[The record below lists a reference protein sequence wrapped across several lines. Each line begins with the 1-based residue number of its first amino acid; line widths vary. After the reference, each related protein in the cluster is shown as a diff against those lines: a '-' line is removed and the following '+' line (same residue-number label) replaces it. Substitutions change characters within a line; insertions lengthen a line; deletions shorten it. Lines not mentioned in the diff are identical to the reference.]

1 MSFSD
6 GIEHSEEEM
15 EIFFESRR
23 TVSELVAPLGVN
35 TLPLEYMVVEDNG
48 ALIYTMCM
56 YIHKLRRRKSTFA
69 DTYAQLFNTP
79 GVTSNVFISP
89 LGNEKSSKQ
98 LDKRIEMLGSE
109 QYAAMDNG
117 DRNRY
122 RKITGKLA
130 DAERYASAVDN
141 GDDQL
146 FKVAFLFTVTG
157 ETLDALRMNVNDLH
171 ITKKYPSAPK
181 EVIDTYRGG
190 VDNFVTQ
197 RYRLAAHGYHVALAD
212 CSARGGKSLSAFET
226 IERYRDTTI
235 LTAESFS
242 YLGVDYYKNMTSE
255 SLNKIFSA
263 AEKYHF
269 VIIDYGT
276 FSPYVKSD
284 IGRCSIK
291 CGVCGSMPWEVN
303 QLRAFADDTRFLS
316 DQMTYLIRGVSPDAR
331 TQQTWISDLV
341 DHYLFA
347 DIQEDPFDGSCY
359 PALAGL
365 FEKYVKGLP
374 AKTPSEKKEK
384 NMGVVTRTAEMGV
397 VADGLREHEVPK
409 TRLFRRHTK
418 SKPAEER
425 TTEKEPSLSPRINM
439 RKPVSGCW
447 FVASLKHG
455 VGCSYVS
462 AVIANFLAMQNDK
475 VGLITGDEDLREYV
489 SNNVHMYA
497 WGDGA
502 DAAFAACTVVVIDGG
517 VCTSLT
523 ADQKKELARSSHKYM
538 VCRSGD
544 DYMRVLADFVSTDEW
559 ASDKWAYIFN
569 QIPPSDHGKINRLMA
584 NYDICYLPSCDAR
597 HPAKDVKRS
606 VLSIMR

>member
-1 MSFSD
+1 MVEIRERETNELMKKTHKRVENTESKKQKTLSFSD

-197 RYRLAAHGYHVALAD
+197 RYRFDENSKENTWSIYSSHEGAGD
-212 CSARGGKSLSAFET
+212 
-226 IERYRDTTI
+226 
-235 LTAESFS
+235 
-242 YLGVDYYKNMTSE
+242 KNHDFT
-255 SLNKIFSA
+255 
-263 AEKYHF
+263 
-269 VIIDYGT
+269 
-276 FSPYVKSD
+276 
-284 IGRCSIK
+284 
-291 CGVCGSMPWEVN
+291 
-303 QLRAFADDTRFLS
+303 
-316 DQMTYLIRGVSPDAR
+316 
-331 TQQTWISDLV
+331 
-341 DHYLFA
+341 
-347 DIQEDPFDGSCY
+347 
-359 PALAGL
+359 
-365 FEKYVKGLP
+365 FEK
-374 AKTPSEKKEK
+374 
-384 NMGVVTRTAEMGV
+384 
-397 VADGLREHEVPK
+397 
-409 TRLFRRHTK
+409 
-418 SKPAEER
+418 
-425 TTEKEPSLSPRINM
+425 
-439 RKPVSGCW
+439 
-447 FVASLKHG
+447 
-455 VGCSYVS
+455 
-462 AVIANFLAMQNDK
+462 
-475 VGLITGDEDLREYV
+475 
-489 SNNVHMYA
+489 
-497 WGDGA
+497 
-502 DAAFAACTVVVIDGG
+502 
-517 VCTSLT
+517 
-523 ADQKKELARSSHKYM
+523 
-538 VCRSGD
+538 
-544 DYMRVLADFVSTDEW
+544 
-559 ASDKWAYIFN
+559 
-569 QIPPSDHGKINRLMA
+569 
-584 NYDICYLPSCDAR
+584 
-597 HPAKDVKRS
+597 
-606 VLSIMR
+606 